1 MKVCCLAVSSALHF
15 GCSVLQCKRNA
26 PPPSHLLTQKC
37 EGCPYW
43 FTPCGWLPGGKAKG
57 TCQTEHRAPPL
68 FCRAAAKRP
77 QSLPCAAAEV
87 SGGAAVWGS
96 RPSCHSPLR
105 PTHPGV
111 CRQQRG
117 AATRLLGAGPAASHS
132 LLPRGTQPAH
142 PPMHTHTQLHS
153 LESCFCSC
161 RTSAAVC
168 CCCCVCCRPC
178 LGNCCGKDRGQ
189 KSQHECRLGNTD
201 SNAPIPAEPT
211 IGCCSTHL
219 PGTAPR
225 PEPSRKRDWRAAGRA
240 GEDGERGRAAQQ
252 QVLSMLQQSEDTW
265 NTLRTPRTCFLH
277 ALTFHTSPVPLQV
290 SQCVLSV
297 SAFYKSPSFPPLQSP
312 VLSCTTLSEALLSVL
327 LKATD
332 NQNCS
337 SKLTSFCHL

>member
-57 TCQTEHRAPPL
+57 TCQTERRAPPL

-96 RPSCHSPLR
+96 RPSCHGPLR

-132 LLPRGTQPAH
+132 LLPRGT
-142 PPMHTHTQLHS
+142 
-153 LESCFCSC
+153 
-161 RTSAAVC
+161 
-168 CCCCVCCRPC
+168 
-178 LGNCCGKDRGQ
+178 
-189 KSQHECRLGNTD
+189 
-201 SNAPIPAEPT
+201 
-211 IGCCSTHL
+211 
-219 PGTAPR
+219 
-225 PEPSRKRDWRAAGRA
+225 
-240 GEDGERGRAAQQ
+240 
-252 QVLSMLQQSEDTW
+252 
-265 NTLRTPRTCFLH
+265 
-277 ALTFHTSPVPLQV
+277 
-290 SQCVLSV
+290 
-297 SAFYKSPSFPPLQSP
+297 
-312 VLSCTTLSEALLSVL
+312 
-327 LKATD
+327 
-332 NQNCS
+332 
-337 SKLTSFCHL
+337 

>member
-57 TCQTEHRAPPL
+57 TCQTERRAPPL

-132 LLPRGTQPAH
+132 LLPRGTRPAH
-142 PPMHTHTQLHS
+142 PPMHTHTHS
-153 LESCFCSC
+153 C
-161 RTSAAVC
+161 
-168 CCCCVCCRPC
+168 
-178 LGNCCGKDRGQ
+178 
-189 KSQHECRLGNTD
+189 
-201 SNAPIPAEPT
+201 
-211 IGCCSTHL
+211 TH
-219 PGTAPR
+219 
-225 PEPSRKRDWRAAGRA
+225 WRAASAAAGPAPPSAAAAASAAGPAWGTAAERTGGRNHSMSA
-240 GEDGERGRAAQQ
+240 GWVTQTA
-252 QVLSMLQQSEDTW
+252 
-265 NTLRTPRTCFLH
+265 TLP
-277 ALTFHTSPVPLQV
+277 
-290 SQCVLSV
+290 SQ
-297 SAFYKSPSFPPLQSP
+297 PSPPLAAAAHISQGRLPALSP
-312 VLSCTTLSEALLSVL
+312 AESVTGEQPAEQGRMVREAELP
-327 LKATD
+327 
-332 NQNCS
+332 S
-337 SKLTSFCHL
+337 SRS